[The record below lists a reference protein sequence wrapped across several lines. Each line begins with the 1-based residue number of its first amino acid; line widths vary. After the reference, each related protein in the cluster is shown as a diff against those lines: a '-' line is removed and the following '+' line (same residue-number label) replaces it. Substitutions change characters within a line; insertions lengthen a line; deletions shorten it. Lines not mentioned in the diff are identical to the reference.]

1 MKRNITLEVVSV
13 DTYFGMID
21 NGYVV
26 NPPYQSGCRWN
37 IKDRTAFVDDVAAGK
52 AIPPIVFAVVEVEEG
67 EPLRLRIDGNQRTF
81 SLEEERRRI
90 GDELAKEDL
99 PEDARAALE
108 KRAEAIGE
116 AEVPILSYG
125 LTADEAK
132 DYFCRLNKG
141 VKLSVSQSA
150 KAFYSQPVQE
160 ALNEVVARME
170 AQKGP
175 GVKWGKTVPDVAAP
189 MILASAMVPGRSASS
204 SEEAKKVL
212 KKAVDVPPAAMEAV
226 KAALATVARLAVMDK
241 TTAAKIAAE
250 EAAAARAA
258 AEGQTYIPAPG
269 AAYPACGPLAV
280 YWASPKRLVPLTVTA
295 GRVDAPEGESKPE
308 ALARVV
314 AAYDVGSK
322 EERTF
327 VTPPRKEGGAVKTVR
342 MAVNE
347 VWEDRTNGHTITSY
361 REQALMAAI
370 NPAPK
375 GAGKGTPKGKPKG
388 KPQNKETAFAEI
400 AEAVNGGNSNAD

>member
-1 MKRNITLEVVSV
+1 MKRNISFEVVSI

-37 IKDRTAFVDDVAAGK
+37 QKDRTAFVDDVAAGK
-52 AIPPIVFAVVEVEEG
+52 AIPPIVFAVVDVEEG

-81 SLEEERRRI
+81 SLVEERRRI
-90 GDELAKEDL
+90 DDELAREDL
-99 PEDARAALE
+99 SEDVRAALE

-116 AEVPILSYG
+116 ADMPILSYS

-150 KAFYSQPVQE
+150 KAFYKPAVQE
-160 ALNEVVARME
+160 ALNEVVQRME

-189 MILASAMVPGRSASS
+189 MVLASAMVPGRSASS
-204 SEEAKKVL
+204 SSEAKKVL
-212 KKAVDVPPAAMEAV
+212 EKAVDVPPAAMEAV
-226 KAALATVARLAVMDK
+226 KSALATVARLAVMDK
-241 TTAAKIAAE
+241 NTAAKIAAE

-258 AEGQTYIPAPG
+258 AEGQAYIPAPG
-269 AAYPACGPLAV
+269 AAYPACGPLSV

-295 GRVDAPEGESKPE
+295 LRVDAPEGESKPE

-314 AAYDVGSK
+314 SSYNVGSK

-327 VTPPRKEGGAVKTVR
+327 VTPPRKEGGAVKTVTLK
-342 MAVNE
+342 VNE

-375 GAGKGTPKGKPKG
+375 SAPKSAPKGKPKD
-388 KPQNKETAFAEI
+388 KPKDKEAAFREI
-400 AEAVNGGNSNAD
+400 AHAVNGGNDNAD